1 MKKILFL
8 LTALFLNMGIALAD
22 NVSVESVT
30 IPKGGTATVVIRL
43 DNPNHVFTGGQ
54 MALSLPDG
62 ITAVM
67 NANEEPDIKAG
78 ERFAGTNHSFGS
90 SHQSN
95 GTEQFTIFS
104 INSAPI
110 PGESGVL
117 LYATITADASLAVG
131 TALEGRLMGI
141 EMATVDAQPILF
153 NDQVFTITIGE
164 PLDSR
169 IVLDELSTMMPEEAD
184 GVDVRVKRTLAAGV
198 WNTIV
203 LPFAMTS
210 QQMAEAFGD
219 GVSLADFKGYTTSEN
234 KDGDI
239 VSISIHFQSANEI
252 QANYPYLIKV
262 DHPIEEFTVMG
273 VDIKPE
279 ESPVNAAVKR
289 TRKQWSEMIGTY
301 VADTEVPEQSLFLS
315 NNQLWYSTGNTKMKA
330 FRAYFDFYDVLTE
343 VEEAGAKINM
353 VVDGETTD
361 IVGIATR
368 QAINGDVYNLQGLH
382 VGQDIDLRLLPKGIY
397 IVNGKKYTVK

>member
-1 MKKILFL
+1 MKKIVFL

-184 GVDVRVKRTLAAGV
+184 GVDVRVKRTLAAGI

-203 LPFAMTS
+203 LPFAMDES
-210 QQMAEAFGD
+210 QVKDAFGED
-219 GVSLADFKGYTTSEN
+219 VQLADFTGYTTDEN
-234 KDGDI
+234 INDEI
-239 VSISIHFQSANEI
+239 ISIAVHFQSVNNIEE
-252 QANYPYLIKV
+252 NHPYLIKV
-262 DHPIEEFTVMG
+262 SENINEFSVDG
-273 VDIKPE
+273 VDINPE
-279 ESPVNAAVKR
+279 EEPTNAVIKR
-289 TRKQWSEMIGTY
+289 TKKQWSEMIGTY
-301 VADTEVPEQSLFLS
+301 TAETEIPAHTLFIS
-315 NNQLWYSTGNTKMKA
+315 GNKFWYSTGETKMKG
-330 FRAYFDFYDVLTE
+330 FRAYFDFYDELAD
-343 VEEAGAKINM
+343 VEDAFSKVAFY
-353 VVDGETTD
+353 VDN
-361 IVGIATR
+361 VATNIESNHKAER
-368 QAINGDVYNLQGLH
+368 LNDNVYDLQGRKMT
-382 VGQDIDLRLLPKGIY
+382 LRSNTSLPKGIY